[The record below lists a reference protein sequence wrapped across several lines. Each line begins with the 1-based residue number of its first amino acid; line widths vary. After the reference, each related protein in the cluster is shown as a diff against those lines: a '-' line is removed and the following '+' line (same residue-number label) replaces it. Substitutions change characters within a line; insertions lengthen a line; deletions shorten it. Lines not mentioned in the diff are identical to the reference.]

1 MHTVTTGSTSAG
13 NRTFLI
19 RLPPA
24 ISTPAASASEDWNQ
38 VQGRM
43 PQAKNSRYGSM
54 SGGRG
59 TGSMYVNTMP

>member
-1 MHTVTTGSTSAG
+1 LVRTVTTGSTSAG

-24 ISTPAASASEDWNQ
+24 MSTLEPSASDAWNH

-43 PQAKNSRYGSM
+43 PQAKKSR
-54 SGGRG
+54 
-59 TGSMYVNTMP
+59 